1 MKKKMFIF
9 CTLLLAAGYAMAQT
23 DTTAKLQD
31 AHIQWVQ
38 YNSSG
43 DTTVFAQIQ
52 SDYSGILVSD
62 STNAAANKG
71 MGDVYN
77 SLADYWMNLAMPLET
92 TNLSLYTTYIN
103 RSNSYHA
110 LASPYLDRYLRKA
123 GISH

>member
-1 MKKKMFIF
+1 MKKKLF
-9 CTLLLAAGYAMAQT
+9 LLPILLFFGFTVMAQT

-43 DTTVFAQIQ
+43 DTAVFAQIQ

-71 MGDVYN
+71 LGDVYN

-92 TNLSLYTTYIN
+92 SNPSLYAAYIN
-103 RSNSYHA
+103 KSNNYHA
-110 LASPYLDRYLRKA
+110 LAAPYLDRYLRKA